1 MLGAWQIRILLKR
14 QGRQTLRRKQKKL
27 RVKKTNSSFAR
38 TAVSKNSLC
47 KMRGRS
53 RRAFPPVVFTLAF
66 WVTRSRCCYWDSMW
80 VGGNGRSEEHTSE
93 LQSQSNLVCRLLL
106 EKKKNCVVH

>member
-1 MLGAWQIRILLKR
+1 MLGARQIRVLLKR

-66 WVTRSRCCYWDSMW
+66 WVTRSRCCYSDSMW
-80 VGGNGRSEEHTSE
+80 GGDEFFRMSPRTLDFCERCFGG
-93 LQSQSNLVCRLLL
+93 V
-106 EKKKNCVVH
+106 